1 MRREQDNILRKVWFA
16 PVEGRRS
23 RGRQKIRLRDA
34 VARDMRAVGVR
45 DDGWENRANWRRQCR
60 AADPTGVG

>member
-1 MRREQDNILRKVWFA
+1 MRKVWFA

-34 VARDMRAVGVR
+34 MARNMRVVEVE
-45 DDGWENRANWRRQCR
+45 DDEWENRANWRRQCQS
-60 AADPTGVG
+60 ADPTGVR